1 MISNP
6 LIRRILG
13 ESADLEALDRD
24 PEIKQLAGVTDPET
38 DTAPV
43 EAPVE
48 APAED
53 ELSDIDTA
61 SIDALV
67 KQWQGGDHMAVA
79 TRLMF
84 SSASY
89 RDFVRLIF
97 KIGEEDGLI
106 LGSLLDEIA
115 DTEEIPPPATPEKY
129 RNLLHQVDTSARAE
143 DVI

>member
-38 DTAPV
+38 ET
-43 EAPVE
+43 APVE

-53 ELSDIDTA
+53 ESSDIDTA

>member
-13 ESADLEALDRD
+13 ETADLEALDRD

-38 DTAPV
+38 ET
-43 EAPVE
+43 APVE

>member
-38 DTAPV
+38 ET
-43 EAPVE
+43 APVE

-53 ELSDIDTA
+53 DLSDIDTA